1 MCLTAIV
8 HIAEHTFST
17 IQINPAPL
25 IGRYFMQFFHSSI
38 NCGKKKYFYNVY
50 RFKRNSYF
58 YSVVLNPQEILIHCD
73 LSLSIATLMQLILE
87 LLRGQERVKAR
98 KTFSVEMEINQGP
111 HLSTVSRKG
120 SKFSLKFRMC
130 NSKYKMIIKR
140 VQGNRTHISK

>member
-1 MCLTAIV
+1 
-8 HIAEHTFST
+8 
-17 IQINPAPL
+17 
-25 IGRYFMQFFHSSI
+25 MQLFHSSI